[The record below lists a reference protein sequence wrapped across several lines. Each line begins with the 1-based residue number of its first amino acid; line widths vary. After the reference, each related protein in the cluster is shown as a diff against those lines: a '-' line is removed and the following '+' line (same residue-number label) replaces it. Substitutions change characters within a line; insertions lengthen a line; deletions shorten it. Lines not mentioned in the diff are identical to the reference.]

1 MRKANRA
8 GSGVTTLGEVVNR
21 LPPLDVP
28 AVAAALRVVL
38 QLQSSDGAEAA
49 AAAASEGA
57 AVVDAPLRMP
67 ARVLLSAV
75 LGAHATGGAGGDS
88 VDNDASAVAD
98 DEVIGFTLQDVV
110 AAVPE
115 TVRRQLDAVLRRL
128 LEDEDEAVFLVDTV
142 QIECLCFIYQQIT
155 QGDGLPVQVL
165 TEKLYANAEAQISM
179 LSWGLRTRRLAFAT
193 SAADEALQPIAP
205 IEGLHQSTAKMIAE
219 LDAYQRWGT
228 VRLLESVLAFGDTP
242 YRPIAYVTLEQG
254 IREAPEVLA
263 AALAEVPKPA
273 SMGSATLRE
282 QALDTLLPTFLVG
295 TSNPNSAV
303 VIRRVWQ
310 SDRASV
316 VRASMQ
322 CWQREKSAAA
332 RLLDVAQDLK
342 AVPETLAVVRPY
354 EFAIDLALLASRR
367 EYINLRKWLKDRL
380 QEHGTEFLAACLN
393 YLSERTS
400 HGDATALVSLEATVT
415 MLKVLTENVNL
426 MSDSMREELEQL
438 CRSSAKEGD
447 AQEVFPADIEEEAN
461 SLFQRVFSG
470 NLSYEGTIEELKK
483 LQYSGA
489 ERDEVLLRCVIHNL
503 LDEYRFL
510 SKYPDRELRIT
521 AELFG
526 GLIQHELV
534 APQSIMFTLLMRYIL
549 EALRKTPPNKM
560 LKFGLI
566 AVNVFKERL
575 LEWPQYT
582 AYLLQMTHLQQA
594 APEMMAFL
602 GGTPGL
608 TAPSDKMPAEAAPH
622 LDLNAPAPEAEP
634 LLLPPPPPPP
644 PPAPAAVIS
653 PPLGAASSSSAPPP
667 PPPPPT
673 PFGISSAHTLD
684 TLLSA
689 SHERHRKMAVPDAS
703 TQDKIHFIFNN
714 LSSDIMAS
722 KVQECFSFVRERHWE
737 YLAHYIVVKRASI
750 EPNFHATY
758 LAFLEHAP
766 RLQPLVLTKSYE
778 NVRVLLESDKIRVST
793 SERSLLKNLGMWIGA
808 LTLGKNRPILQRDLD
823 LKALILRAYE
833 GALLI
838 AVIPFVC
845 KILDACRSSR
855 VFRLPNPWL
864 QAVFGLLK
872 EVYEQP
878 ELKLNLKFEIEVL
891 CKNVGFDLSSIH
903 ATQLLGARVRPYGR
917 ENPDFTYKEGA
928 ARALAPQPPSSAS
941 ASASG
946 DSALETADAAPF
958 RAATATAA
966 AAAPKGAATAF
977 DLTSLGA
984 SLQIA
989 ASAPPHSAAQAAQAA
1004 AQAAAMAEGV
1014 TVIPNLA
1021 QQIVINASLGIFH
1034 SVPSLKRAVPVA
1046 IDRAIREII
1055 QPVVERSASV
1065 ASITTRE
1072 LARKDFHGEPDAER
1086 VRYAM
1091 HQMARLLA
1099 GSLALVT
1106 CKEPLRASMLSLVRT
1121 LLSGA
1126 GAEPAAVEQAAQVI
1140 VAENLDTACA
1150 IIERGAVDKAQRD
1163 VEDAL
1168 AMPLPYAPPSF
1179 QQTLPPLL
1187 LLSPPFAV
1195 YEQFGAR
1202 TAMATTAAAGSG
1214 EAAAAME
1221 APVAAGSSGG
1231 GGSVLSDPT
1240 GVSQAAEQRFAQ
1252 AYLLL
1257 LSAVQAEVADDAN
1270 AAVTTSV
1277 QTKRALQQCAAIIRR
1292 LQGMDELC
1300 ASIAAKVFQRLLEG
1314 RLRLYVEAHV
1324 VLLQLLAESSPPV
1337 KSEVARWC
1345 HSSSAVVKDAPPELW
1360 ATLQHAGFEVA
1371 LGTSPSLLPMA
1382 PPPAAPP
1389 APLPRSSGDVAA
1401 ALNREHLNALL
1412 EEWIRLLSARLPAT
1426 GFLQQ
1431 LNAVPLESW
1440 LPAATAV
1447 ALETT
1452 QPPAYHV
1459 VDAFARLVIVLLR
1472 YRPGLDAAARVTR
1485 LHWALTAAAQHL
1497 LSGSVADP
1505 RPHARYL
1512 HNLLV
1517 ELSSPD
1523 SSSDIDFGGAPL
1535 PPSELTTAHPQV
1547 LAALAA
1553 ALHSVR
1559 PTAAPLFAFSW
1570 LELVCSR
1577 HYLPR
1582 MLLSKQRA
1590 GWPAFQRSLL
1600 DALEFL
1606 QPFLVA
1612 SGRGQPLSPSVRLF
1626 YYGVL
1631 RLLLVVLH
1639 DFPEV
1644 LVEAAYPL
1652 CDCIPTHCVQ
1662 LRNLVLSAFPSKLRL
1677 PDPFSPDLNVS
1688 ALSKATTLPR
1698 MNANVQAALAHH
1710 DLRPVLDEYLKVG
1723 APDAFELNLRHR
1735 LQRADGSG
1743 AYAVPVVNALVLYVG
1758 QLAVQARPEVPYLN
1772 VFMRLLHEL
1781 DEEGGYLL
1789 LSAVA
1794 NHVRYP
1800 NAYTAYFST
1809 VLLYLFKH
1817 GNAVVRE
1824 QVARVLIERLFA
1836 ARPHPWGLLVV
1847 FLEIIRNREYG
1858 FWQSEFVHAAPEIE
1872 RLMDN
1877 VAKTCLGAADS
1888 RAAALHTVGAADVA
1902 ELPLPGGGSH
1912 LGHAL
1917 P

>member
-8 GSGVTTLGEVVNR
+8 GSGVATFGEVLNR

-28 AVAAALRVVL
+28 SAAAALRAVL
-38 QLQSSDGAEAA
+38 QLQSSDGVEAPAA
-49 AAAASEGA
+49 AGLEGA

-67 ARVLLSAV
+67 ARVLVTAV
-75 LGAHATGGAGGDS
+75 LEAHATGGAGGDS
-88 VDNDASAVAD
+88 LDSDASAVAD
-98 DEVIGFTLQDVV
+98 DEVIGFTLRDVV

-115 TVRRQLDAVLRRL
+115 TVRRQLDAVLRQL
-128 LEDEDEAVFLVDTV
+128 LEDEDESVFLVDAV
-142 QIECLCFIYQQIT
+142 QIECLCFIYQQII
-155 QGDGLPVQVL
+155 QGDGLPVHVL

-193 SAADEALQPIAP
+193 SAADEALQPITP
-205 IEGLHQSTAKMIAE
+205 IEGLHQSTAKMITE

-242 YRPIAYVTLEQG
+242 YRPIAYATLEQG

-316 VRASMQ
+316 IRASMQ

-426 MSDSMREELEQL
+426 MNDSMREELEQL

-470 NLSYEGTIEELKK
+470 SLSYEDAIEALKK

-510 SKYPDRELRIT
+510 PKYPDRELRIT

-582 AYLLQMTHLQQA
+582 AYLLQMTHLRQA
-594 APEMMAFL
+594 APEMIAFL
-602 GGTPGL
+602 GGASGL
-608 TAPSDKMPAEAAPH
+608 TAPSDKMPAEVAPH
-622 LDLNAPAPEAEP
+622 LDLSAPAPEPEP
-634 LLLPPPPPPP
+634 LLP
-644 PPAPAAVIS
+644 PPAPAAVTS
-653 PPLGAASSSSAPPP
+653 PPLDAASSSAPPP
-667 PPPPPT
+667 PPPTT

-689 SHERHRKMAVPDAS
+689 SREQHRKMAVPDAS

-714 LSSDIMAS
+714 LSTDIMAS

-833 GALLI
+833 SALLI

-917 ENPDFTYKEGA
+917 ENPDFTHKEGA
-928 ARALAPQPPSSAS
+928 TRALAPPPSSSSS

-946 DSALETADAAPF
+946 DTALETAEATPF
-958 RAATATAA
+958 RATAA
-966 AAAPKGAATAF
+966 AAKGAATAF
-977 DLTSLGA
+977 DLNSLGV

-1004 AQAAAMAEGV
+1004 AQSAAMAEGV

-1072 LARKDFHGEPDAER
+1072 LVRKDFHGEPDAER

-1140 VAENLDTACA
+1140 VAENLDTACS

-1168 AMPLPYAPPSF
+1168 AMPLPYTPPPF
-1179 QQTLPPLL
+1179 QQTLPPQL
-1187 LLSPPFAV
+1187 LLSPPFAL

-1202 TAMATTAAAGSG
+1202 TAMATTNVAGGG

-1221 APVAAGSSGG
+1221 APVAAGSGSG
-1231 GGSVLSDPT
+1231 VLSDPT

-1277 QTKRALQQCAAIIRR
+1277 QAKRSLQQCAAIIRR

-1300 ASIAAKVFQRLLEG
+1300 ASIAAKVFQRLLEC
-1314 RLRLYVEAHV
+1314 RLRLYVEVHV

-1371 LGTSPSLLPMA
+1371 PGTSPSLLPMA
-1382 PPPAAPP
+1382 PPSATPS
-1389 APLPRSSGDVAA
+1389 APLPRSSADVAP
-1401 ALNREHLNALL
+1401 ALNREQLSALL

-1431 LNAVPLESW
+1431 LNVVPLESW

-1535 PPSELTTAHPQV
+1535 PPSELTTTHPQV

-1553 ALHSVR
+1553 AVHSVR

-1698 MNANVQAALAHH
+1698 MNVNVQAALAHH
-1710 DLRPVLDEYLKVG
+1710 DLRPVLDEYLKLG

-1758 QLAVQARPEVPYLN
+1758 QLAVQARPEVPHLN

-1888 RAAALHTVGAADVA
+1888 RAAALHTVGAAGVA

-1912 LGHAL
+1912 LGPAL
-1917 P
+1917 S